1 MNKIKSL
8 ITAALL
14 TTAALLPLQAQA
26 FWTLFGSKEEK
37 QAAPVLQICAVPQL
51 YGPLTELDKLQQAH
65 PSSVFKGQFALHFD
79 TAGGLYSKIA
89 NKTERCDVLL
99 ADSERMP
106 ILLIRS
112 QQAEPSSMH
121 AFAKAPLVL
130 YSNDPA
136 LFQRGAVPVKKSELK
151 SLALPKASLT
161 PVGFAAAEVVSSKSF
176 PTNYLKHHLYRA
188 EQEYQVFAMVSSG
201 NVQAGFVTLPLIINE
216 SGSYWQIPADYYP
229 EICYY
234 AAALK
239 GDLALQGLSF
249 IEMLK
254 SDVRAQECL
263 RKGGF
268 LPLNE
273 EEQSGP
279 YDKLPGR

>member
-1 MNKIKSL
+1 MKTKSFL
-8 ITAALL
+8 SALL
-14 TTAALLPLQAQA
+14 LTLAALLPLQAQA
-26 FWTLFGSKEEK
+26 FWSLFGGDEDKKVE
-37 QAAPVLQICAVPQL
+37 PLLQVCAVPQL
-51 YGPLTELDKLQQAH
+51 YGPLTELASLQQAH

-89 NKTERCDVLL
+89 NKTERCDVMLSN
-99 ADSERMP
+99 SERMP
-106 ILLIRS
+106 ILLVRS
-112 QQAEPSSMH
+112 QLSEPSSMH

-130 YSNDPA
+130 YSSDPA
-136 LFQRGAVPVKKSELK
+136 LFARGAEPVIKQKLK

-161 PVGFAAAEVVSSKSF
+161 PVGFAAAEVVSSKTF

-201 NVQAGFVTLPLIINE
+201 NVQAGFVTLPLVIGE

-234 AAALK
+234 AAVLK
-239 GDLALQGLSF
+239 GSMQLQGLNF

-254 SDVRAQECL
+254 TDARAQQSL
-263 RKGGF
+263 RTGGF
-268 LPLNE
+268 LPLSE
-273 EEQSGP
+273 DVESGP